1 MTRVARRMPCHL
13 PAQMYM
19 VPIWNDGQTNASELT
34 A

>member
-19 VPIWNDGQTNASELT
+19 VPVLTDGQTNASELT